1 MNASDVMVSAV
12 ITVKPDAT
20 VQEAAQLM
28 LANRVSGLPV
38 VDDSAKLVG
47 LISEGDLLR
56 RAAEETWPKAWG
68 PPPRGF
74 KSGEDGWNLPYLG
87 KVK

>member
-28 LANRVSGLPV
+28 LANRVSGLSV
-38 VDDSAKLVG
+38 VDFGKPCRPYQ
-47 LISEGDLLR
+47 R
-56 RAAEETWPKAWG
+56 R
-68 PPPRGF
+68 
-74 KSGEDGWNLPYLG
+74 
-87 KVK
+87 